1 MLIFVLRFLTNPRQ
15 RRWVALLI
23 LCAALLAMP
32 SMALAHGDGGI
43 SPETA
48 ARAWSWPLHMVIGLA
63 LLALVYSRGVRNV
76 WTRAGIGRGIRWG
89 QVAAFAGAVILLAAA
104 VFSPLDAMSDALLS
118 AHMTQ
123 HMLLIFAVAPLLVVS
138 DLPLAL
144 MWALPRRRAQTIA
157 RWWENQP
164 RLRDALGW
172 LDQVVVAWLLFAG
185 LLWLWHLPAFY
196 EAALHETWI
205 HELEHAL
212 FLASAYG
219 FWWVLARRLH
229 RRMYLPVMVALF
241 AALLQG
247 VALSALLI
255 FAGRPLYDAYAS
267 TTGAWGLSPLEDQQ
281 LAGVIMGLPGH
292 VLLLAV
298 LIAVAYRWI
307 DEPSVLQG
315 ETTRQHHKVRHGL

>member
-1 MLIFVLRFLTNPRQ
+1 M
-15 RRWVALLI
+15 
-23 LCAALLAMP
+23 
-32 SMALAHGDGGI
+32 
-43 SPETA
+43 
-48 ARAWSWPLHMVIGLA
+48 
-63 LLALVYSRGVRNV
+63 
-76 WTRAGIGRGIRWG
+76 
-89 QVAAFAGAVILLAAA
+89 
-104 VFSPLDAMSDALLS
+104 
-118 AHMTQ
+118 
-123 HMLLIFAVAPLLVVS
+123 
-138 DLPLAL
+138 
-144 MWALPRRRAQTIA
+144 
-157 RWWENQP
+157 
-164 RLRDALGW
+164 
-172 LDQVVVAWLLFAG
+172 VAWLLFAG

>member
-123 HMLLIFAVAPLLVVS
+123 HMLLIFAVAPLLVAERSAAGPDVGAAPPPGA
-138 DLPLAL
+138 DDRTLVGKPAAIARRVWLAGSGGGGV
-144 MWALPRRRAQTIA
+144 AAVRRA
-157 RWWENQP
+157 
-164 RLRDALGW
+164 
-172 LDQVVVAWLLFAG
+172 
-185 LLWLWHLPAFY
+185 
-196 EAALHETWI
+196 
-205 HELEHAL
+205 
-212 FLASAYG
+212 
-219 FWWVLARRLH
+219 
-229 RRMYLPVMVALF
+229 
-241 AALLQG
+241 
-247 VALSALLI
+247 
-255 FAGRPLYDAYAS
+255 
-267 TTGAWGLSPLEDQQ
+267 
-281 LAGVIMGLPGH
+281 
-292 VLLLAV
+292 
-298 LIAVAYRWI
+298 AVAVAPAR
-307 DEPSVLQG
+307 L
-315 ETTRQHHKVRHGL
+315 L